1 MYARHKS
8 TMDHKTTEYQA
19 FSYQILTWYK
29 ENPRELPWRGTRDP
43 YKIWLSEIILQQ
55 TRVAQGLPYYYAFV
69 ETYPSVKDLALAP
82 EEEVLRLWQGLGYY
96 SRARNLHACA
106 KSIWFEMNGVFP
118 KTYDELLKLK
128 GVGSYTA
135 SAIASFAYG
144 EVKAVVDGNVF
155 RVLARYFGIDTD
167 IASSKAKKEFE
178 ALANQIIPIDQP
190 GEFNQAMMD
199 FGARLCT
206 PKNPSCESC
215 PVNSS
220 CFALIYNIVSE
231 LPVKINKV
239 KIKERYFHY
248 YVIKCGEKWVW
259 KKRTSGDIWEGLF
272 DFPQEESIHELQ
284 TPTIE
289 IPSATKANTQ
299 RFPKNYRHILS
310 HQRLN
315 AVFSE
320 VEIGEENLDK
330 LEDWCENEGF
340 VLVAEDKIEYLA
352 KPKLIVNFL
361 NDQGI

>member
-1 MYARHKS
+1 MER
-8 TMDHKTTEYQA
+8 KTSEYQA
-19 FSYQILTWYK
+19 FSHQILTWYR
-29 ENPRELPWRGTRDP
+29 ENPRDLPWRGIHDP

-69 ETYPSVKDLALAP
+69 QTYPTVRDLALAP

-106 KSIWFEMNGVFP
+106 KSIWFDMGGEFP
-118 KTYDELLKLK
+118 KTYAELLKLK

-155 RVLARYFGIDTD
+155 RVLARYFGIETD

-178 ALANQIIPIDQP
+178 ALANQIIPKDQP
-190 GEFNQAMMD
+190 GEFNQAIMD

-206 PKNPSCESC
+206 PKNPDCEAC
-215 PVNSS
+215 PLKGS
-220 CFALIYNIVSE
+220 CFALLHNMVSD

-239 KIKERYFHY
+239 KVRERNFHY

-272 DFPQEESIHELQ
+272 DFPQIESLPNQKTESL
-284 TPTIE
+284 E
-289 IPSATKANTQ
+289 IPQGVSFQHQIHQK
-299 RFPKNYRHILS
+299 KYRHILS

-315 AVFSE
+315 AIFSK
-320 VEIGEENLDK
+320 VVIAEEDLSNL
-330 LEDWCENEGF
+330 ENWCEKEGF
-340 VLVAEDKIEYLA
+340 MLVEEDKIEYLA

>member
-1 MYARHKS
+1 
-8 TMDHKTTEYQA
+8 MDYKTTEYQA
-19 FSYQILTWYK
+19 FSHQILTWYR
-29 ENPRELPWRGTRDP
+29 ENPRDLPWRGTDDP

-55 TRVAQGLPYYYAFV
+55 TRVAQGLPYYYAFS
-69 ETYPSVKDLALAP
+69 ETYPTVKDLALAP

-106 KSIWFEMNGVFP
+106 KSIWFDMNGEFP
-118 KTYDELLKLK
+118 KSYSELLKLK

-155 RVLARYFGIDTD
+155 RVLARYFGMETD

-178 ALANQIIPIDQP
+178 ALANQIIPKDQP

-206 PKNPSCESC
+206 PKNPGCESC
-215 PVNSS
+215 PLKSS
-220 CFALIYNIVSE
+220 CFALLYNMVSD

-239 KIKERYFHY
+239 KVRERHFHY
-248 YVIKCGEKWVW
+248 YVIRCGEKWVW
-259 KKRTSGDIWEGLF
+259 KKRASGDIWEGLF
-272 DFPQEESIHELQ
+272 DFPQVETNDGLPSI
-284 TPTIE
+284 PME
-289 IPSATKANTQ
+289 IPSASEEETQ

-320 VEIGEENLDK
+320 VEIREENLEE
-330 LEDWCENEGF
+330 LEDWCEKEGF
-340 VLVAEDKIEYLA
+340 MLVAEQKIEYLA

>member
-1 MYARHKS
+1 MS
-8 TMDHKTTEYQA
+8 HKTTEYQA
-19 FSYQILTWYK
+19 FSYQILTWYR
-29 ENPRELPWRGTRDP
+29 ENPRDLPWRRTRDP

-69 ETYPSVKDLALAP
+69 KTYPTVKELALAP

-106 KSIWFEMNGVFP
+106 KSIWLERNGEFP
-118 KTYDELLKLK
+118 KTYEELIKLK

-155 RVLARYFGIDTD
+155 RVLARYFGIETD
-167 IASSKAKKEFE
+167 IASTKAKKEFE
-178 ALANQIIPIDQP
+178 TLANQIIPKDQP

-206 PKNPSCESC
+206 PKKPGCEVC
-215 PVNSS
+215 PVQNS
-220 CFALIYNIVSE
+220 CFALKHTMVSE

-239 KIKERYFHY
+239 KIKERHFHY
-248 YVIKCGEKWVW
+248 FVIKCGSKWVW

-272 DFPQEESIHELQ
+272 DFPIEESSID
-284 TPTIE
+284 TRSPSID
-289 IPSATKANTQ
+289 IPNARKEQ
-299 RFPKNYRHILS
+299 IQPFPKKYRHILS
-310 HQRLN
+310 HQRLS
-315 AVFSE
+315 AVFSG
-320 VEIGEENLDK
+320 VEIEEENMDK
-330 LEDWCENEGF
+330 LETWCEKEGF
-340 VLVAEDKIEYLA
+340 MLVAEDKIEYLA

>member
-1 MYARHKS
+1 MN
-8 TMDHKTTEYQA
+8 HKTTEYQA
-19 FSYQILTWYK
+19 FSHQILTWYK
-29 ENPRELPWRGTRDP
+29 ENPRELPWRGTDDP

-55 TRVAQGLPYYYAFV
+55 TRVAQGLPYYYAFI
-69 ETYPSVKDLALAP
+69 EAYPTVKHLALAP

-96 SRARNLHACA
+96 SRARNLHSCA
-106 KSIWFEMNGVFP
+106 KSIWFEMGGKFP
-118 KTYDELLKLK
+118 TTYDGLIKLK

-155 RVLARYFGIDTD
+155 RVLSRYFGIETD

-178 ALANQIIPIDQP
+178 SLANQIIPQEEP

-206 PKNPSCESC
+206 PKNPGCSTC
-215 PVNSS
+215 PLKDS
-220 CFALIYNIVSE
+220 CFAHLYNMVSD

-239 KIKERYFHY
+239 KIKERHFHY
-248 YVIKCGEKWVW
+248 YVIKCGSSWVW
-259 KKRTSGDIWEGLF
+259 KKRTSGDIWEGLH
-272 DFPQEESIHELQ
+272 DFPQVESSQETQSL
-284 TPTIE
+284 PMD
-289 IPSATKANTQ
+289 IPLKTEREAKL
-299 RFPKNYRHILS
+299 FPKKYRHILS

-320 VEIGEENLDK
+320 LEIAEDNLEK
-330 LEDWCENEGF
+330 LEDWCQNKGF
-340 VLVAEDKIEYLA
+340 LLVKEERIEYLA

>member
-1 MYARHKS
+1 
-8 TMDHKTTEYQA
+8 MDHKTTEYQA
-19 FSYQILTWYK
+19 FSHQILTWYR
-29 ENPRELPWRGTRDP
+29 ENPRDLPWRGTDDP

-55 TRVAQGLPYYYAFV
+55 TRVAQGLPYYYAFS
-69 ETYPSVKDLALAP
+69 ETYPTIKDLALAP

-106 KSIWFEMNGVFP
+106 KSIWFEMDGEFP
-118 KTYDELLKLK
+118 NTYDKLLKLK

-155 RVLARYFGIDTD
+155 RVLARYFGIETD

-178 ALANQIIPIDQP
+178 ALANQIIPKDQP

-206 PKNPSCESC
+206 PKNPGCESC
-215 PVNSS
+215 PLKAS
-220 CFALIYNIVSE
+220 CFALQYNMVSD
-231 LPVKINKV
+231 LPVMINKV
-239 KIKERYFHY
+239 KVRERHFHY

-272 DFPQEESIHELQ
+272 DFPQTE
-284 TPTIE
+284 TPDGLTSPPMH
-289 IPSATKANTQ
+289 IPSSAAENTQ

-320 VEIGEENLDK
+320 VEIKEENLEQ
-330 LEDWCENEGF
+330 LENWCEEEGF
-340 VLVAEDKIEYLA
+340 MLVAEEKIEYLA

-361 NDQGI
+361 NDQEI

>member
-1 MYARHKS
+1 
-8 TMDHKTTEYQA
+8 MDHKTTEYQA
-19 FSYQILTWYK
+19 FSHQILTWYRA
-29 ENPRELPWRGTRDP
+29 NPRDLPWRGTHDP

-69 ETYPSVKDLALAP
+69 EAYPSVKDLAMAP

-106 KSIWFEMNGVFP
+106 KNIWFEMGGEFP
-118 KTYDELLKLK
+118 KTYNDLLKLK

-144 EVKAVVDGNVF
+144 EAKAVVDGNVF
-155 RVLARYFGIDTD
+155 RVLARYFGIETD
-167 IASSKAKKEFE
+167 IAGSKAKKEFE

-206 PKNPSCESC
+206 PKNPRCEAC
-215 PVNSS
+215 PVKVS
-220 CFALIYNIVSE
+220 CFARQYNMVSD

-239 KIKERYFHY
+239 KIRERHFHY

-259 KKRTSGDIWEGLF
+259 KKRPSGDIWEGLF
-272 DFPQEESIHELQ
+272 DFPLTESRPDEKTKTL
-284 TPTIE
+284 E
-289 IPSATKANTQ
+289 IPLKESNRLQ
-299 RFPKNYRHILS
+299 PYPKNYRHILS

-320 VEIGEENLDK
+320 VEIEAGNIDELEN
-330 LEDWCENEGF
+330 WCQKEGF
-340 VLVAEDKIEYLA
+340 MLVAEDKIEYLA

>member
-1 MYARHKS
+1 MEL
-8 TMDHKTTEYQA
+8 KTTEYQA
-19 FSYQILTWYK
+19 FSHQIITWYK
-29 ENPRELPWRGTRDP
+29 ENPRELPWRGTLDP

-69 ETYPSVKDLALAP
+69 ETYPTVKDLALAT

-106 KSIWFEMNGVFP
+106 KSIWFEMNGEFP

-155 RVLARYFGIDTD
+155 RVLARYFGIETD

-178 ALANQIIPIDQP
+178 SLANQIIPPDQP

-206 PKNPSCESC
+206 PKNPGCEFC
-215 PVNSS
+215 PLNKS
-220 CFALIYNIVSE
+220 CFALTHTMVSD
-231 LPVKINKV
+231 LPLKINKV
-239 KIKERYFHY
+239 KIRERHFHY
-248 YVIKCGEKWVW
+248 YVIKCGEKSVW
-259 KKRTSGDIWEGLF
+259 KRRTAGDIWEGLF
-272 DFPQEESIHELQ
+272 DFPQIETLADQTSQSLHIPLKNPERIH
-284 TPTIE
+284 
-289 IPSATKANTQ
+289 AH
-299 RFPKNYRHILS
+299 PKKYRHILS

-320 VEIGEENLDK
+320 VEINEENLDK
-330 LEDWCENEGF
+330 LEEWCENEGF
-340 VLVAEDKIEYLA
+340 MLVAEDKIEYLA

>member
-1 MYARHKS
+1 
-8 TMDHKTTEYQA
+8 MDHKPAEYQA
-19 FSYQILTWYK
+19 FSHQILTWYK

-118 KTYDELLKLK
+118 QTYDELLKLK

-135 SAIASFAYG
+135 SAIASFAYD

-178 ALANQIIPIDQP
+178 TLANQIIPKDQP

-206 PKNPSCESC
+206 PKNPGCESC
-215 PVNSS
+215 PLKTS
-220 CFALIYNIVSE
+220 CFALLYNIVSE
-231 LPVKINKV
+231 LPLKINKV
-239 KIKERYFHY
+239 KIKERHFHY

-272 DFPQEESIHELQ
+272 DFPQEESSVDLISSL
-284 TPTIE
+284 ID
-289 IPSATKANTQ
+289 IPSASKDQ
-299 RFPKNYRHILS
+299 IQPFPKKYRHILS

-320 VEIGEENLDK
+320 VEIEEENLDQ
-330 LEDWCENEGF
+330 LENWCEKEGF
-340 VLVAEDKIEYLA
+340 MLVAEDKIEYLA

>member
-1 MYARHKS
+1 
-8 TMDHKTTEYQA
+8 
-19 FSYQILTWYK
+19 
-29 ENPRELPWRGTRDP
+29 
-43 YKIWLSEIILQQ
+43 SEIILQQ

-69 ETYPSVKDLALAP
+69 EAYPTVKDLALAP

-106 KSIWFEMNGVFP
+106 KNIWFDMGGVFP
-118 KTYDELLKLK
+118 KTYDDLLKLK

-155 RVLARYFGIDTD
+155 RVLARYFGIETD

-178 ALANQIIPIDQP
+178 TLANQIIPEDQP

-206 PKNPSCESC
+206 PKNPNCEFC
-215 PVNSS
+215 PLKTS
-220 CFALIYNIVSE
+220 CFALTHSMVSD

-239 KIKERYFHY
+239 KIRERHFHY
-248 YVIKCGEKWVW
+248 YVITCGEKWVW
-259 KKRTSGDIWEGLF
+259 KKRTSGDIWEGLH
-272 DFPQEESIHELQ
+272 DFPQSESMADQQDKVL
-284 TPTIE
+284 E
-289 IPSATKANTQ
+289 IPLKKSKQ
-299 RFPKNYRHILS
+299 LKPFPKNYRHILS

-315 AVFSE
+315 AVFSK
-320 VEIGEENLDK
+320 VEIEEDNLAD
-330 LEDWCENEGF
+330 LENWCATEGF
-340 VLVAEDKIEYLA
+340 LLVEEKQIEYLA